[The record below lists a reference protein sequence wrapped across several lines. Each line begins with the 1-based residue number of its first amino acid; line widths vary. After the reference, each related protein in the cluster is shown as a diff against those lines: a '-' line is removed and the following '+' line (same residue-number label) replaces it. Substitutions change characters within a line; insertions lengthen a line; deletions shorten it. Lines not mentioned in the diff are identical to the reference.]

1 MSCYLYPCITSQ
13 GTQFLDANGACAA
26 LLNTTNGSA
35 PKWANEKDNA
45 NATVVTGVAFKVQ
58 QAPDAHKIA
67 LWWLSRLGLALQ
79 WVDRCPVQSTCCVGS
94 LKSISCKLQ
103 FCKPFVFIF
112 IQNDGGWHS
121 RLVFPCDSRE
131 ANTSAAHWRGRR
143 MSIDCGK
150 VFLSPTDCH
159 SVRLEK
165 ER

>member
-103 FCKPFVFIF
+103 FCKPFVFIW
-112 IQNDGGWHS
+112 G
-121 RLVFPCDSRE
+121 C
-131 ANTSAAHWRGRR
+131 RR
-143 MSIDCGK
+143 
-150 VFLSPTDCH
+150 
-159 SVRLEK
+159 
-165 ER
+165 